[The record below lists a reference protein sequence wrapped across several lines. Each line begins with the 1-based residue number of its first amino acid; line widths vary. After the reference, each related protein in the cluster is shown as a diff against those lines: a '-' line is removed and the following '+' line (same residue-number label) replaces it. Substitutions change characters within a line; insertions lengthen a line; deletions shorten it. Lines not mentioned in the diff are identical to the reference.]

1 MKNVLILCT
10 GNSARSLIGE
20 VVLRTKGAGRFEA
33 FSAGS
38 KPTGAPNPGAVAALE
53 AAGYSTS
60 GLRSKSWDEFSV
72 AGAPSMAIVI
82 TVCDSAAAEECPY
95 WPGAP
100 VRAHWG
106 LPDPAGI
113 ADPEAS
119 RLAFAAT
126 VVAMEARVAALLAL
140 HDDAITAA
148 AVNRI
153 GAL

>member
-1 MKNVLILCT
+1 
-10 GNSARSLIGE
+10 
-20 VVLRTKGAGRFEA
+20 
-33 FSAGS
+33 
-38 KPTGAPNPGAVAALE
+38 
-53 AAGYSTS
+53 
-60 GLRSKSWDEFSV
+60 
-72 AGAPSMAIVI
+72 MAIVI

-119 RLAFAAT
+119 RLAFGAT